1 VPHPRRANVKLAIPG
16 GKVKNRVLLLVLV
29 LACAPVF
36 AQNTPQQD
44 KMKACNADAAKKEL
58 KGDQRK
64 AFMKDCLAAK
74 TEAKEEK
81 KAMMPQQEKMKLCNA
96 DAGAKKLKGSE
107 TKKFMSACLK
117 KKG

>member
-1 VPHPRRANVKLAIPG
+1 MRNH
-16 GKVKNRVLLLVLV
+16 VLFLVLV

-36 AQNTPQQD
+36 AQNTPHQD

-107 TKKFMSACLK
+107 RKKFMSACLK